1 MKDQSTAS
9 DLALTA
15 VSAIDG
21 RYRARTQALSRFFSE
36 LALIRYR
43 VRVEVEWFVALAANP
58 AIDAVPELAPA
69 AGERL
74 RAIYRDF
81 SLADGRA
88 VKELERT
95 LNHDV
100 KAVEYFVKERI
111 GAIDPALPP
120 EMVHFACTS
129 EDINS
134 NAYAL
139 MLKEFVGEELA
150 PRLARVVAQLAAMA
164 RRWGQIPLMALT
176 HGQPAT
182 PTTMGKELAIF
193 AARLQRQARQLGG
206 QEYLG
211 KANGAVGNFNAHVAA
226 YPEVDWIAHSET
238 FVRGLGLQW
247 NPLTTQIESHDYLA
261 ELFDLTVRINT
272 ILIDLARDMW
282 GYISRGCLSQRP
294 VAGEV
299 GSSTMPHKINP
310 IDFENCEGNAGLATA
325 LLQHLAIKLPISR
338 WQRDLSDSTAS
349 RSIGTAFGHL
359 LVALAALERGLGLVE
374 VNPTRLAA
382 ELTGEQAWEVVA
394 EAIQTLMRR
403 YGLPQPY
410 ERLKELTRGRPI
422 DRPLIAEFIAQ
433 LPLSE
438 PVRRRLLELSPST
451 YLGLAAELVDR
462 FAPGDPLQ

>member
-1 MKDQSTAS
+1 MNDQITPT

-21 RYRARTQALSRFFSE
+21 RYRARTQELSRFFSE

-43 VRVEVEWFVALAANP
+43 VRVEVEWFLALAANP
-58 AIDAVPELAPA
+58 AIDAAPQLAPA
-69 AGERL
+69 TGERL

-100 KAVEYFVKERI
+100 KAVEYFVKERLS
-111 GAIDPALPP
+111 AVDPALPV

-139 MLKEFVGEELA
+139 MLKEFVAEVLA
-150 PRLARVVAQLAAMA
+150 PRLAGLVAKLGAMA
-164 RRWGQIPLMALT
+164 RRWSRLPLMALT

-182 PTTMGKELAIF
+182 PTTIGKELAIF
-193 AARLQRQARQLGG
+193 AARLQRQARQLAV

-211 KANGAVGNFNAHVAA
+211 KANGAVGNYNAHVAA
-226 YPEVDWIAHSET
+226 YPEVDWIAHSEA
-238 FVRGLGLQW
+238 FVRSLGLEW

-261 ELFDLTVRINT
+261 ELFDLAVRIDT

-282 GYISRGCLSQRP
+282 GYISRGCLSQRA

-310 IDFENCEGNAGLATA
+310 IDFENCEGNAGLASA

-338 WQRDLSDSTAS
+338 WQRDLSDSTAM

-359 LVALAALERGLGLVE
+359 LVAIAALERGLGLVE
-374 VNPTRLAA
+374 VNRPRMAA
-382 ELTGEQAWEVVA
+382 ELAGEQAWEVVA

-403 YGLPQPY
+403 CNLPQPY

-422 DRPLIAEFIAQ
+422 DHALIAEFIGQ
-433 LPLSE
+433 LPLPE
-438 PVRRRLLELSPST
+438 PLRRRLLELTPAN

-462 FAPGDPLQ
+462 FTPADPLK